1 MWAEIS
7 TKILKECEFSFEILT
22 QCVNKSFAKGEF
34 PDCLKQANISPI
46 FNKDDPLNKE
56 NCGPVSIL
64 SLLLKVY
71 EKLLHNRLSDYV
83 ENIFNV
89 ILWCF

>member
-1 MWAEIS
+1 MRAEIS
-7 TKILKECEFSFEILT
+7 TKILKECEFSFEIFD
-22 QCVNKSFAKGEF
+22 KSFAKGEF

-64 SLLLKVY
+64 PLLLKVY
-71 EKLLHNRLSDYV
+71 EELLHNRLSDYV